1 MGGDYDTPPAEE
13 WEIENVSI
21 QKENNEHF
29 DLPIEFIE
37 RFNINDKL
45 INYDYQLQNARTFT
59 ECGHIKRED
68 KEKRI
73 KDFYTLFGTL
83 QTKL

>member
-1 MGGDYDTPPAEE
+1 MMPKTRKQHETFYGDGYILEYTLINTKWAGDNDTPPAEE

-21 QKENNEHF
+21 QKENHEHF

-45 INYDYQLQNARTFT
+45 INYDY
-59 ECGHIKRED
+59 
-68 KEKRI
+68 
-73 KDFYTLFGTL
+73 
-83 QTKL
+83 